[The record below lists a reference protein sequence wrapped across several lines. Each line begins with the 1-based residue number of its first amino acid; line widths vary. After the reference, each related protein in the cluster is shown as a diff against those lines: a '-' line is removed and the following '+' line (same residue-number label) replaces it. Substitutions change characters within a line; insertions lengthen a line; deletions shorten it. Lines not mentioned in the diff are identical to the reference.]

1 MKGLAIRE
9 RYERTC
15 ESYDELYRGEQ
26 YEKYFIALKAVK
38 PRGIVLDAGC
48 GTALLAEF
56 LKAWGVLDG
65 LDLYVCL
72 DYSGCMLEIAEWK
85 LRNICGGNCI
95 TILGDVENL
104 PFKKGVFDVTY
115 AFTVIDLLDDPLR
128 GLEEMLRVTRGEVV
142 VSTLKRLPYKDMLLN
157 MEFKVIG
164 ESSKDLIFKVK

>member
-1 MKGLAIRE
+1 MKGQAIRE
-9 RYERTC
+9 RYEKTC

-26 YEKYFIALKAVK
+26 YEKYFIALKVVK

-56 LKAWGVLDG
+56 LKAWELLDS

-72 DYSGCMLEIAEWK
+72 DYSGCMLGIAEWK
-85 LRNICGGNCI
+85 LRNICGGNC
-95 TILGDVENL
+95 TAVLGDVENL
-104 PFKKGVFDVTY
+104 PFRRGVFDVTY
-115 AFTVIDLLDDPLR
+115 AFTVIDLLDNPLR
-128 GLEEMLRVTRGEVV
+128 GLREMVRVTRGEVV

-157 MEFKVIG
+157 MGFKVIG